1 MLKNSLFLK
10 IVFIFTLPALGI
22 LYFSSV
28 LVYEKIDSLREIYK
42 IYDNFTYMQVTEK
55 LVHNLQKERGLSVS
69 YEKSRNYLDELN
81 NQRKLTDES
90 YLNYI
95 KYASEFLN
103 IGNKNSLI
111 ELNIKQVQNNYYN
124 LTALR
129 DNITN
134 FNLNSIDILKGYS
147 NMNMLL
153 LDSISL
159 LKNVKSAI
167 NFNEQ
172 FSNIYHFLVFKEY
185 VGIERALISLAI
197 LNNDTNNEELNKE
210 LVKAQALQNINY
222 DYFIAHSPI
231 NILEIY
237 NKKVSFDLEKQVKEI
252 KNNLKE
258 YVKKQNSNNMNW
270 WNLSTSRVDL
280 LDNIFEDII
289 AELKKTSLKTRN
301 EAFIDQNM
309 SLAFLFICFATL
321 ISLFFVLKKI
331 IFDERKSVE
340 KIEKQKKV
348 YELLNKTNKYL
359 LKKNSKSELY
369 NEIHKLI
376 SENSGMVFSFIYDL
390 EEEKEV
396 KRVYAQD
403 GLLKDFLIS
412 KLEEYRS
419 TNSDNLLTKVIEH
432 KSNIIVESFEEKNV
446 SVFSKYASKYEI
458 KSAAAFPI
466 KKFGKV
472 VSALVI
478 YSNEDKFFDY
488 EIEILF
494 DKMILDL
501 NHVLEKL
508 DYENNRIKQEE
519 ELRISSVAFESSEP
533 MIITDENAKVIKANQ
548 AFCDYMGY
556 SREQLI
562 GRNPRI
568 FKSIHQNSEFFEKM
582 WEKLKK
588 NDSWSGEIYN
598 TTGKGELIPV
608 RLTITAIRNIKGQIT
623 NYLGQYFD
631 IREQK
636 DQQKVLEYRA
646 THDNLTGLPNRV
658 LLLDRIER
666 AITKSLRHKLIGGLI
681 FIDMDN
687 FKKIN
692 DDLGHDVG
700 DTLLI
705 TVAKKLK
712 EVVREEDTVSRIG
725 GDEFIV
731 LVDSIGVIKEDARKN
746 IEIIAKKIKD
756 ALNSIEYIDGH
767 KNISTPSIGVT
778 LFSDDSVDVKDI
790 IKQADTAMYVAKK
803 HGKNCIE
810 FFS

>member
-10 IVFIFTLPALGI
+10 IVLIFTLPAIGI
-22 LYFSSV
+22 MCFSTL
-28 LVYEKIDSLREIYK
+28 LVYEKIDSMKEIYRT
-42 IYDNFTYMQVTEK
+42 YDNLSYMQTAEK
-55 LVHNLQKERGLSVS
+55 LIHNVQKERGLSVS
-69 YEKSRNYLDELN
+69 YEKFKDNLTELN

-90 YLNYI
+90 YINYI
-95 KYASEFLN
+95 KYVNTFLQN
-103 IGNKNSLI
+103 EKENSLI
-111 ELNIKQVQNNYYN
+111 ELDIKQIQNSYYN
-124 LTALR
+124 LSILR
-129 DNITN
+129 DKIEKLE
-134 FNLNSIDILKGYS
+134 LNTTDTLKAYS
-147 NMNMLL
+147 NINRLL

-159 LKNVKSAI
+159 LKNVKSAV
-167 NFNEQ
+167 NFNDQ
-172 FSNIYHFLVFKEY
+172 FSNIYNFLVYKEN
-185 VGIERALISLAI
+185 VGLERALVLLAI
-197 LNNDTNNEELNKE
+197 LNGNLTEEIDEEL
-210 LVKAQALQNINY
+210 LKAQVFQNTNY
-222 DYFIAHSPI
+222 DVFQAHSSI
-231 NILEIY
+231 KILEIY
-237 NKKVSFDLEKQVKEI
+237 NKGISFDLEKQIKEI
-252 KNNLKE
+252 KINLKD
-258 YVKKQNSNNMNW
+258 YVKNQNFDSKNW
-270 WNLSTSRVDL
+270 WTLSTARIDL
-280 LDNIFEDII
+280 LDNIFENII
-289 AELKKTSLKTRN
+289 EELKQTSLKTQKQV
-301 EAFIDQNM
+301 FIEQNM

-321 ISLFFVLKKI
+321 ISLFFVLRKI

-359 LKKNSKSELY
+359 LKKSNKSDLY

-376 SENSGMVFSFIYDL
+376 SENNGMVFSFIYDL
-390 EEEKEV
+390 EEEKES

-403 GLLKDFLIS
+403 GLLKDFLVS
-412 KLEEYRS
+412 KLEENRT

-432 KSNIIVESFEEKNV
+432 RSNIIVESFDEKNV

-466 KKFGKV
+466 KKFGQI

-501 NHVLEKL
+501 NHVLERL
-508 DYENNRIKQEE
+508 DYEKLRIQQED

-533 MIITDENAKVIKANQ
+533 MIITDEKSKIIKVNQ
-548 AFCDYMGY
+548 AFCKYMEY
-556 SREQLI
+556 SREELI
-562 GRNPRI
+562 GKNPRML
-568 FKSIHQNSEFFEKM
+568 KSAHQNSEFFEKM
-582 WEKLKK
+582 WEKLKR

-598 TTGKGELIPV
+598 TTGNNEVIPI
-608 RLTITAIRNIKGQIT
+608 RLSITAIRNEKGEIT

-636 DQQKVLEYRA
+636 DQQKVLEYQA

-666 AITKSLRHKLIGGLI
+666 ALTKVVRHKIIGGLI

-700 DTLLI
+700 DTLLV

-712 EVVREEDTVSRIG
+712 EAVRDEDTVSRIG

-731 LVDSIGVIKEDARKN
+731 LADSIGTTKDEARKN
-746 IEIIAKKIKD
+746 IEVVAKKIKD

-778 LFSDDSVDVKDI
+778 LFSDDFIDVKDI
-790 IKQADTAMYVAKK
+790 IKQADTAMYNAKK
-803 HGKNCIE
+803 QGKNCIE
-810 FFS
+810 FF

>member
-1 MLKNSLFLK
+1 
-10 IVFIFTLPALGI
+10 
-22 LYFSSV
+22 
-28 LVYEKIDSLREIYK
+28 
-42 IYDNFTYMQVTEK
+42 
-55 LVHNLQKERGLSVS
+55 
-69 YEKSRNYLDELN
+69 
-81 NQRKLTDES
+81 
-90 YLNYI
+90 
-95 KYASEFLN
+95 
-103 IGNKNSLI
+103 
-111 ELNIKQVQNNYYN
+111 
-124 LTALR
+124 
-129 DNITN
+129 
-134 FNLNSIDILKGYS
+134 
-147 NMNMLL
+147 
-153 LDSISL
+153 
-159 LKNVKSAI
+159 
-167 NFNEQ
+167 
-172 FSNIYHFLVFKEY
+172 
-185 VGIERALISLAI
+185 LISLAI
-197 LNNDTNNEELNKE
+197 LNNNIDDEINEEL
-210 LVKAQALQNINY
+210 LKAQVLQNINH
-222 DYFIAHSPI
+222 DTFQAHSTI
-231 NILEIY
+231 KILEIY
-237 NKKVSFDLEKQVKEI
+237 NKNISIDLEKQIKEI
-252 KNNLKE
+252 KSNLKD
-258 YVKKQNSNNMNW
+258 YIKKQNFDSTNW
-270 WNLSTSRVDL
+270 WNLSTSRIDL
-280 LDNIFEDII
+280 LDTIFENIVE
-289 AELKKTSLKTRN
+289 ELKRTSLKTQKQ
-301 EAFIDQNM
+301 AFIEQNM

-331 IFDERKSVE
+331 IFDERRSVE
-340 KIEKQKKV
+340 KIEKQKKI

-359 LKKNSKSELY
+359 LKKNNKSELY

-376 SENSGMVFSFIYDL
+376 SENSGIVFSFIYDL
-390 EEEKEV
+390 EEEKES

-403 GLLKDFLIS
+403 GLLKDFLVS

-432 KSNIIVESFEEKNV
+432 KSNIIVESFEEKNL
-446 SVFSKYASKYEI
+446 SVFSKYATKYEI

-501 NHVLEKL
+501 NHVLERL
-508 DYENNRIKQEE
+508 DYEKLRIQQEN
-519 ELRISSVAFESSEP
+519 ELRITSVAFESSEP
-533 MIITDENAKVIKANQ
+533 MIITDENAKIINVNQ
-548 AFCDYMGY
+548 AFCEYMSY
-556 SREQLI
+556 SRQKLI

-568 FKSIHQNSEFFEKM
+568 FKSIHQNGEFFEKL

-598 TTGKGELIPV
+598 TTGKGEIIPV

-631 IREQK
+631 IREQI
-636 DQQKVLEYRA
+636 DHQKILEYRA

-666 AITKSLRHKLIGGLI
+666 AITKAVRHKIVGGLI

-712 EVVREEDTVSRIG
+712 EAVREEDTVSRIG

-731 LVDSIGVIKEDARKN
+731 LTDSIGITKEDARKN
-746 IEIIAKKIKD
+746 IEVVAKKIKD

-778 LFSDDSVDVKDI
+778 LFNDDSVEVKDI

-810 FFS
+810 FF

>member
-10 IVFIFTLPALGI
+10 IVLIFTLPALGI
-22 LYFSSV
+22 MYFTTL
-28 LVYEKIDSLREIYK
+28 LVYEKIDSMKEIYK
-42 IYDNFTYMQVTEK
+42 TYDNLSYMQSTEK
-55 LVHNLQKERGLSVS
+55 LIHNIQKERGLSVS
-69 YEKSRNYLDELN
+69 YEKSRYNLLELN

-90 YLNYI
+90 YTNYI
-95 KYASEFLN
+95 NYVNSFLQEN
-103 IGNKNSLI
+103 RENSLI
-111 ELNIKQVQNNYYN
+111 EQDIKQIQNNYYN
-124 LTALR
+124 LAVLR
-129 DNITN
+129 DKIEKS
-134 FNLNSIDILKGYS
+134 NLNTMDILRGYS
-147 NMNMLL
+147 HINRLL

-159 LKNVKSAI
+159 LKNVKSAVS
-167 NFNEQ
+167 FNEQ
-172 FSNIYHFLVFKEY
+172 FVNVYNFLVYKEN
-185 VGIERALISLAI
+185 VGLERALISLAI
-197 LNNDTNNEELNKE
+197 LNNNIDDEINEEL
-210 LVKAQALQNINY
+210 LKAQVLQNINH
-222 DYFIAHSPI
+222 DTFQAHSSI
-231 NILEIY
+231 KILEIY
-237 NKKVSFDLEKQVKEI
+237 NKNISIDLEKQIKEI
-252 KNNLKE
+252 KSNLKD
-258 YVKKQNSNNMNW
+258 YIKKQNLDSTNW
-270 WNLSTSRVDL
+270 WNLSTSRIDL
-280 LDNIFEDII
+280 LDTIFENIVE
-289 AELKKTSLKTRN
+289 ELKRTSLKTQKQ
-301 EAFIDQNM
+301 AFIEQNM

-331 IFDERKSVE
+331 IFDERRSVE
-340 KIEKQKKV
+340 KIEKQKKI

-359 LKKNSKSELY
+359 LKKNNKSELY

-376 SENSGMVFSFIYDL
+376 SENSGIVFSFIYDL
-390 EEEKEV
+390 EEEKES

-403 GLLKDFLIS
+403 GLLKDFLVS

-432 KSNIIVESFEEKNV
+432 KSNIIVESFEEKNL
-446 SVFSKYASKYEI
+446 SVFSKYATKYEI

-501 NHVLEKL
+501 NHVLERL
-508 DYENNRIKQEE
+508 DYEKLRIQQEN
-519 ELRISSVAFESSEP
+519 ELRITSVAFESSEP
-533 MIITDENAKVIKANQ
+533 MIITDENAKIINVNQ
-548 AFCDYMGY
+548 AFCEYMSY
-556 SREQLI
+556 SRQKLI

-568 FKSIHQNSEFFEKM
+568 FKSIHQNGEFFEKL

-598 TTGKGELIPV
+598 TTGKGEIIPV

-631 IREQK
+631 IREQI
-636 DQQKVLEYRA
+636 DHQKILEYRA

-666 AITKSLRHKLIGGLI
+666 AITKAVRHKIVGGLI

-712 EVVREEDTVSRIG
+712 EAVREEDTVSRIG

-731 LVDSIGVIKEDARKN
+731 LTDSIGITKEDARKN
-746 IEIIAKKIKD
+746 IEVVAKKIKD

-778 LFSDDSVDVKDI
+778 LFNDDSVEVKDI

-810 FFS
+810 FF